1 MAPRAETFL
10 GSVSLHRTTMLR
22 CKADISLMKQRSP
35 INTHMRI
42 CEAQRRNSHVAGYR
56 ENARQQRR
64 AYNLTSCAPEQRD
77 HLIAAFRNMV
87 HRYGPFVQF
96 GVTLQSNFI
105 PGETNGHLDWQ
116 ISRMKEHFRH
126 VCNRMNGAIYGNG
139 FKRKPDQFRLMM
151 LPVIQGTLFSP
162 FGERTLHYHIGLGN
176 VPEEYSSQEL
186 RTLLRDSWTMSPAAR
201 DDVDVKPAD
210 PGWTCY
216 ITGEMEDGVVAQL
229 DIDNWFV
236 PTMIDALLT

>member
-1 MAPRAETFL
+1 
-10 GSVSLHRTTMLR
+10 
-22 CKADISLMKQRSP
+22 
-35 INTHMRI
+35 
-42 CEAQRRNSHVAGYR
+42 
-56 ENARQQRR
+56 
-64 AYNLTSCAPEQRD
+64 
-77 HLIAAFRNMV
+77 MV

-105 PGETNGHLDWQ
+105 PGETVGHLEWQ

-126 VCNRMNGAIYGNG
+126 VCNRVNGAIYGNG
-139 FKRKPDQFRLMM
+139 FKRKPDQYRLMM
-151 LPVIQGTLFSP
+151 LPIIQGTPFSP

-176 VPEEYSSQEL
+176 VPDEYGSQEL
-186 RTLLRDSWTMSPAAR
+186 CQLFREGWTISPAAR

-216 ITGEMEDGVVAQL
+216 ITGEMEDGVVAHM

-236 PTMIDALLT
+236 PTKIDALLT